1 MLEIKIFKNKV
12 SAYDLIH
19 FMRDLRV
26 VSRGDGSYINIS
38 RDQAANEKVKAVT
51 GLANLDALFLS
62 EKEVENFFQN
72 CMLLNTWVLG
82 FEENVGSQVS
92 NVNGEYGNWFNFFVK
107 AIPAISDK
115 ALTVERCS

>member
-1 MLEIKIFKNKV
+1 MEIKIFKNKV

-72 CMLLNTWVLG
+72 CMLFDTWVLG
-82 FEENVGSQVS
+82 FEENVGSQVAY
-92 NVNGEYGNWFNFFVK
+92 NWPFFKMHPECMHLGEKGEWILWKF
-107 AIPAISDK
+107 I
-115 ALTVERCS
+115 